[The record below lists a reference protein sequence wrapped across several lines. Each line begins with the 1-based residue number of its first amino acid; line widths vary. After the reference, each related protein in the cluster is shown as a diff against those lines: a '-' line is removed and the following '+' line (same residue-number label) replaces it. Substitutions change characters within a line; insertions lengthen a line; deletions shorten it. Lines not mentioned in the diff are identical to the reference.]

1 MTETENSSQKNS
13 LGLYHMSE
21 RTFVDKI
28 SIAGCAYV
36 MTMDYDTFAS
46 KYSSQW
52 DFNVEHTD
60 INSFETYYK
69 RVISNC
75 RKWFS
80 MRKDGL
86 EYIEIDQKYRY
97 SERDQKNVSGRVYVE
112 DFGIQSLQHDVRK
125 VLTGKYYVDIDIK
138 NCHWNILLSMI
149 NQYNDEYTDDLIK
162 CKYIKEYC
170 LNRSG
175 VLEAEKAMKL
185 DLLCL
190 LNIDKYITSSKFL
203 KKLHREKMKA
213 YDAFIDNED
222 YLKKYGNVE
231 TDNKDNPVS
240 SFVNKLFCINENKL
254 LQAAIKQ
261 EHSHIVPMF
270 DGFMLDIEYK
280 DIYQHELINLCPE
293 DSLIQWDFKSNICI
307 DEEFHDFEKT
317 FNPNDDSYISQ
328 EYIGKVKQS
337 IGTDII
343 DGAVLDIIIEWL
355 YKLCGDDIIYHDN
368 LYFTYKNGI
377 FSRNIYEKGNYEL
390 AQILSNR
397 IVPYI
402 RSEVVYFKNRL
413 TEAAI
418 DKKSD
423 FLKWVKAKSV
433 FTDWNE
439 LLKCVSSCVRVQNTC
454 QLYVSMSK
462 YKKKDFYDNL
472 DGADNLIAFDNQVY
486 DLYTDKFRPLEKKD
500 CISITTG
507 YKWVEPTPE
516 LMAEFE
522 QDFLNKVFVDETIR
536 THFLKSICAS
546 LDGNKRRHK
555 FTIWTNFGRNGKS
568 LTMTF
573 LKKMLGKYHGCM
585 NSAILQNSKAE
596 GGNASPQF
604 AVLRSSRLVA
614 MNEPEITKKIN
625 SNLVKEMSGG
635 DDITMRRLYASDVE
649 TFKPKASIVMIC
661 NDVPSM
667 DRNDGAVMNRLDIIP
682 FESTFGLRPDKS
694 IITEDDI
701 ANKEFKTDNDIE
713 TNLDKWR
720 CCFFKTIVAHF
731 KDYLKNP
738 AFTLKSEINDEY
750 TANQDLIQEYI
761 DEKMTQSPGHKVKV
775 KDICHHLNKY
785 LKGKQDI
792 SHNSRTLGK
801 YLRLYKYNVEKKNGE
816 ACLMGY
822 NFNWLMSSGCL
833 IDDSDDETDSTIHE
847 IDG

>member
-1 MTETENSSQKNS
+1 MTTCVNDSENNS
-13 LGLYHMSE
+13 LSVYKMGK
-21 RTFVDKI
+21 RNFVDKI
-28 SIAGCAYV
+28 NIAGCAYL
-36 MTMDYDTFAS
+36 MTMDFNTFVS
-46 KYSSQW
+46 KYSSGW
-52 DFNVEHTD
+52 DNNLDKED
-60 INSFETYYK
+60 INSIENYY
-69 RVISNC
+69 RIVNSNC

-80 MRKDGL
+80 WRKDGC
-86 EYIEIDQKYRY
+86 EYIEIEQEYILGKNNKC
-97 SERDQKNVSGRVYVE
+97 SEGLIYVKGH
-112 DFGIQSLQHDVRK
+112 GIQSLQHNIRK

-138 NCHWNILLSMI
+138 NCHWNILLTMI
-149 NQYNDEYTDDLIK
+149 EQYNDEYDDDAIK
-162 CKYIKEYC
+162 YTYIKEYC
-170 LNRSG
+170 LNRNK
-175 VLEAEKAMKL
+175 VLKDENKTKH

-190 LNIDKYITSSKFL
+190 LNIDKYKTSSKFL
-203 KKLHREKMKA
+203 KKLNREKMTA
-213 YDAFIDNED
+213 YEAFTDND
-222 YLKKYGNVE
+222 HYMKKYGNVE
-231 TDNKDNPVS
+231 TVNEVNPIS
-240 SFVNKLFCINENKL
+240 SLVNKLMCINE
-254 LQAAIKQ
+254 QRIIDEAIKQ

-280 DIYQHELINLCPE
+280 DIYQHELINLCPR
-293 DSLIQWDFKSNICI
+293 DSLIQWDFKSNICV
-307 DEEFHDFEKT
+307 DDDFHEFEKT
-317 FNPNDDSYISQ
+317 FNPNDDSYIAQ
-328 EYIGKVKQS
+328 EYIGKIHRVIS
-337 IGTDII
+337 TAII
-343 DGAVLDIIIEWL
+343 DGGVLNIVIDWL

-368 LYFTYKNGI
+368 LYFSYKNGI

-390 AQILSNR
+390 TQILSNK
-397 IVPYI
+397 IVPHI
-402 RSEVVYFKNRL
+402 SSEVRSAKKRWL
-413 TEAAI
+413 SI
-418 DKKSD
+418 DQKEEPAT
-423 FLKWVKAKSV
+423 WEKAKQKYIN
-433 FTDWNE
+433 WNE
-439 LLKCVSSCVRVQNTC
+439 LYKCVSSCVQVKNTC

-486 DLYTDKFRPLEKKD
+486 DLYTDKFRPLEKED
-500 CISITTG
+500 CISVTTG
-507 YKWVEPTPE
+507 YKWVEPTSE

-522 QDFLNKVFVDETIR
+522 NDFLNKVFVNEEIK

-573 LKKMLGKYHGCM
+573 LKKMLGKYHGSM

-625 SNLVKEMSGG
+625 SNLVKELSGG

-682 FESTFGLRPDKS
+682 FESTFGVRPDKS

-701 ANKEFKTDNDIE
+701 TNKEFKSDNDIE
-713 TNLDKWR
+713 NNLDKWR

-750 TANQDLIQEYI
+750 TANQDLVQEFI
-761 DEKMTQSPGHKVKV
+761 DEKMTKGATHRIKV
-775 KDICHHLNKY
+775 KDFCHHLNQY

-792 SHNSRTLGK
+792 TYNSRTIGK
-801 YLRLYKYNVEKKNGE
+801 HLRLYKYTIEKHGSDSF
-816 ACLMGY
+816 LMEY
-822 NFNWLMSSGCL
+822 DCSWLTDTNSPTWMG
-833 IDDSDDETDSTIHE
+833 SDDLDQ
-847 IDG
+847 